1 MNSERFIN
9 RRGEE
14 YEKETM
20 QFTFD
25 ALLGMAV
32 LGGCADGTGESSG
45 DNSSMESTSGSEDS
59 TSGEESTPQ
68 EESTSEDGS
77 GESSSGTADAGQEA
91 SGNTNG
97 GSVVVGIQQDIDSL
111 DPHKATAAGT
121 KEILFNIFEG
131 LVKPDE
137 NGNLVNAVASDYTV
151 SEDGLVYTFTLREG
165 VKFHNG
171 NAVTAEDVKY
181 SLERVSGLL
190 DGTPLISTLSTIQAV
205 EILDEKTVQV
215 TVGSANTEL
224 IYSFVAAIIPSGSG
238 EEEGAD
244 PIGTGPFSYVS
255 YKPQEGIVLAKFADY
270 WQQGLPSLDQV
281 EFKITGSADTA
292 LMELQ
297 GGTIDLYAYLTDSQA
312 QTLKDSHQVIASPSN
327 VVQALFLNNA
337 VAPLDDVRVRQA
349 ILYAL
354 DKEAVNDFVGG
365 GSGTLISSAM
375 LPTLKDY
382 YVDLNDTYGTTA
394 NVEKA
399 KELLTEAG
407 LADGFDLEIAIPSNY
422 EFHMQTGEVV
432 VEQLKAAGINATIKA
447 VEWSTW
453 LEEVYNGRQYAA
465 TISGITCDMTP
476 GYLLNRFQTDS
487 SKNFINFA
495 NTEYDET
502 YAKAQASLDL
512 TEKAAYYARLQE
524 ILCEEAG
531 SAFLQVPANMTAISK
546 RLTGYKF
553 YPVYV
558 QDMSTVQIVE

>member
-1 MNSERFIN
+1 MK
-9 RRGEE
+9 RGFHM
-14 YEKETM
+14 KKKLCGLL
-20 QFTFD
+20 FT
-25 ALLGMAV
+25 ALLTMAV

-45 DNSSMESTSGSEDS
+45 DNSSGEPKGSI
-59 TSGEESTPQ
+59 
-68 EESTSEDGS
+68 
-77 GESSSGTADAGQEA
+77 
-91 SGNTNG
+91 
-97 GSVVVGIQQDIDSL
+97 VVGIQQDIDSL

-137 NGNLVNAVASDYTV
+137 NGNLIGAVASDYTI
-151 SEDGLVYTFTLREG
+151 SQDGLVYTFTLREN

-190 DGTPLISTLSTIQAV
+190 DGTPLISTLSAIQSV
-205 EILDEKTVQV
+205 DIVDEKTVQV

-224 IYSFVAAIIPSGSG
+224 IYSFVASIIPAGSG
-238 EEEGAD
+238 ESAEAN
-244 PIGTGPFSYVS
+244 PVGTGPFSFVS
-255 YKPQEGIVLAKFADY
+255 YKPLEGIVLAKFADY
-270 WQQGLPSLDQV
+270 WQEGLPQV
-281 EFKITGSADTA
+281 DEVNFKIVNSADTA

-312 QTLKDSHQVIASPSN
+312 QALKNSHQVIASPSN

-354 DKEAVNDFVGG
+354 DKEQINDFVGG
-365 GSGTLISSAM
+365 GAGTLISSAM
-375 LPTLKDY
+375 LPTLKEN

-399 KELLTEAG
+399 KELLADAG
-407 LADGFDLEIAIPSNY
+407 YADGFDLEIAIPSNY

-432 VEQLKAAGINATIKA
+432 VEQLKAVGINATIQA
-447 VEWSTW
+447 MEWGTW
-453 LEEVYNGRQYAA
+453 LDEVYNGRKYTA

-476 GYLLNRFQTDS
+476 GYLLNRFQTTS
-487 SKNFINFA
+487 KKNFINFA
-495 NTEYDET
+495 NEAYDALYLKAHET
-502 YAKAQASLDL
+502 LDL
-512 TEKAAYYARLQE
+512 TEKAEYYKQLQK
-524 ILCEEAG
+524 ILCDEAG
-531 SAFLQVPANMTAISK
+531 SAFLQVPANMTAINK
-546 RLTGYKF
+546 DLMGYKF

-558 QDMSTVQIVE
+558 QDMSTVYFQK